1 MAVAAHPDE
10 YKALVDCKY
19 QTAPTGWALIDSSG
33 TVKAWHWLV
42 PGDPRWG
49 DLDGALR
56 AFLPDTKHRQ
66 WRIRCGWTV
75 TRDAGELLNA
85 FLSQAKTRPQRTCAG
100 NRFGRRI
107 RVIPVHHS

>member
-1 MAVAAHPDE
+1 MTLLWQWPLTPDE

-42 PGDPRWG
+42 LGDPRWG

-75 TRDAGELLNA
+75 TSDDGELLNV
-85 FLSQAKTRPQRTCAG
+85 FLSQAKTARSARAPETG
-100 NRFGRRI
+100 SDDGS
-107 RVIPVHHS
+107 P

>member
-1 MAVAAHPDE
+1 MTLLWQWPLTPDE
-10 YKALVDCKY
+10 YKALIECKY
-19 QTAPTGWALIDSSG
+19 QTSPTGWALIDSSG

-75 TRDAGELLNA
+75 TRDDGELLNA
-85 FLSQAKTRPQRTCAG
+85 FLSQAKTARSARAPETG
-100 NRFGRRI
+100 SDDG
-107 RVIPVHHS
+107 SL

>member
-1 MAVAAHPDE
+1 MTLHWQWPLTPGE
-10 YKALVDCKY
+10 YKALIECKY
-19 QTAPTGWALIDSSG
+19 QIAPTGWALLDSSG

-49 DLDGALR
+49 DLDGAMR

-75 TRDAGELLNA
+75 TSDDGELLNV
-85 FLSQAKTRPQRTCAG
+85 FLSQAKTARSARAPETG
-100 NRFGRRI
+100 SDDGS
-107 RVIPVHHS
+107 P

>member
-1 MAVAAHPDE
+1 MTLLWQWPLTPDE

-33 TVKAWHWLV
+33 TVR
-42 PGDPRWG
+42 PGTGWSSATLEWG

-75 TRDAGELLNA
+75 TSDDGELLNV
-85 FLSQAKTRPQRTCAG
+85 FLSQAKSARSARAPETG
-100 NRFGRRI
+100 SDDG
-107 RVIPVHHS
+107 SL